1 MRQDLLCNRFH
12 APTSRAFRAAAV
24 DGAAAA
30 QLPAV
35 VGMAPETLPT
45 WAAPELPTKVGDA
58 GERQTVRAFS
68 PQKMLTGGQV
78 AVSLAVFVL
87 SFVSFINVFNIFD
100 LVTFFAIVYLL
111 LLSALLIAAA
121 IFRFSFLSKYFGFL
135 SCYAG
140 CGVLMVV
147 VGTNSLGIYEIWG
160 QIVGGICIAWGLLE
174 IVAHCLYYRGG
185 LITLMD

>member
-1 MRQDLLCNRFH
+1 
-12 APTSRAFRAAAV
+12 
-24 DGAAAA
+24 
-30 QLPAV
+30 
-35 VGMAPETLPT
+35 
-45 WAAPELPTKVGDA
+45 
-58 GERQTVRAFS
+58 
-68 PQKMLTGGQV
+68 MLTGGQV

-160 QIVGGICIAWGLLE
+160 QIVGGISIAWMGCARDCRALRLLSGRVDHADGLNSCAVGSMRYWRL
-174 IVAHCLYYRGG
+174 
-185 LITLMD
+185 